1 MATILEYLKEYGNYS
16 LEEKPFCDVDSLVI
30 SQLSYLKFDGIVPGP
45 EEERAP
51 VSLEEIAFHADY
63 DCLYADERYRKD
75 NTALFM
81 GVLRSRRFGTMHLWN
96 YVNLIEPEEESQF
109 SAVVC
114 SLSGGLFYVAFRGT
128 DENIVGWK
136 EDLNLAFSEPVP
148 GQRHSVSYLEQA
160 ARTIDGSFYV
170 GGHSKGGNLAVYASM
185 HCDAAVRERIERIYD
200 HDGPGFRPEVRK
212 QGAWQEI
219 ESRIHKTVPRSS
231 LVGMLLYTD
240 GDYRVVESKTL
251 GLAQHNPYTWL
262 VKDGDFRTAD
272 EVRPG
277 RKFMDQ
283 TLNEWILSLDQAQMH
298 IFVDTLYRVVQASE
312 TDNLIDF
319 TAHWFQSIHKIGKAI
334 GEVDEE
340 TAEVV
345 IQIMRALFEMVSL
358 HVKEQAQSKRSSN
371 KGGHK
376 SGKKSGNKGGHK
388 SGKKNGNKGGNKS
401 RNQDRKSKWEKQR
414 EKFEEGMAQLES
426 RLKLQRS
433 EKK

>member
-1 MATILEYLKEYGNYS
+1 MGTILDYLREYGDYS
-16 LEEKPFCDVDSLVI
+16 FEEKPFSDVDSLVI

-45 EEERAP
+45 GEGRGP
-51 VSLEEIAFHADY
+51 VSLPEIAAHADY
-63 DCLYADERYRKD
+63 DHLYADERYRKD
-75 NTALFM
+75 NTALFL
-81 GVLRSRRFGTMHLWN
+81 GVLKSRRFGQMRMWN
-96 YVNLIEPEEESQF
+96 YVNQIEPEQESQF

-114 SLSGGLFYVAFRGT
+114 GLTEEIVYVVFRGT

-148 GQRHSVSYLEQA
+148 GQKRSTAYLEEA
-160 ARTIDGSFYV
+160 AQTIPGRFFV
-170 GGHSKGGNLAVYASM
+170 GGHSKGGNFAVYASM
-185 HCDAAVRERIERIYD
+185 HCEPQVRERIAAIYD
-200 HDGPGFRPEVRK
+200 HDGPGFRPEVRA

-219 ESRIHKTVPRSS
+219 EDRIHKTVPRSS
-231 LVGMLLYTD
+231 LVGMLLYTE
-240 GDYRVVESKTL
+240 GNYQVVESKTI

-262 VKDGDFRTAD
+262 VKEDAFRIVD
-272 EVRPG
+272 EIRPG

-319 TAHWFQSIHKIGKAI
+319 TAHWFQSVQKIGKAI

-345 IQIMRALFEMVSL
+345 MKIMRALFDMVSL
-358 HVKEQAQSKRSSN
+358 HVKEQAKLER
-371 KGGHK
+371 HLK
-376 SGKKSGNKGGHK
+376 SQH
-388 SGKKNGNKGGNKS
+388 
-401 RNQDRKSKWEKQR
+401 
-414 EKFEEGMAQLES
+414 
-426 RLKLQRS
+426 S